1 MADISQEI
9 KNFQDAVKGEE
20 VRGSMITLAIKVNAD
35 GENALSQ
42 VAQQV
47 TRIDG
52 IAAEAT
58 QTLEDAQSA
67 ISMANTATDRANEAI
82 IEAEN
87 TLNEGAQQVQQAA
100 ESADLAESWA
110 RGNKG
115 IRPGENS
122 NNSKYFS
129 DQSKADADRAKQEA
143 DRAAQYSEV
152 VAPTFHIDWD
162 TMELIQDS
170 QGTGITFSLDENKV
184 LSFEFT
190 S

>member
-1 MADISQEI
+1 MADISAEI
-9 KNFQDAVKGEE
+9 QAFRDAVKGEE
-20 VRGSMITLAIKVNAD
+20 VRGSMISLAQKVNAD
-35 GENALSQ
+35 GENALTQ

-58 QTLEDAQSA
+58 QALND
-67 ISMANTATDRANEAI
+67 ANTAINTANEAI
-82 IEAEN
+82 NTAEEAIEEAQS
-87 TLNEGAQQVQQAA
+87 TLEAGEQQVTAA
-100 ESADLAESWA
+100 AGSADLSESWA
-110 RGNKG
+110 IGNKG

-143 DRAAQYSEV
+143 DRAAEYSAV

-162 TMELIQDS
+162 TMELIQDT

-184 LSFEFT
+184 LSFEFEN
-190 S
+190 